1 MKRDRSLNDDEHI
14 EFSVKRCH
22 LKNQIILQDTKQEQS
37 YSQIHSNHLYLF
49 DKRNIIEKV
58 QSWLDC
64 IKSPKR

>member
-22 LKNQIILQDTKQEQS
+22 LKHQIILQDTKQEQS
-37 YSQIHSNHLYLF
+37 YSQTHSNHLYLF